1 MSQKRIIVLRNSIV
15 LPFSTTQITV
25 TFKKYSR
32 NERVNLRDLNCKDG
46 LKYGSSKTKKT
57 KKKKNSVKKI
67 KILFQTMNLNTFS
80 LQINQ
85 LE

>member
-32 NERVNLRDLNCKDG
+32 NERVNLRELNRKDG
-46 LKYGSSKTKKT
+46 LKYGS
-57 KKKKNSVKKI
+57 
-67 KILFQTMNLNTFS
+67 
-80 LQINQ
+80 
-85 LE
+85 

>member
-32 NERVNLRDLNCKDG
+32 NERVNLRDLNRKDG
-46 LKYGSSKTKKT
+46 LKYGSSKTKKK

-85 LE
+85 LD